1 MCFYYICVTHNEL
14 FFHVFTPHLS
24 TCEWRCPWPSP
35 AVWLGQSHQ
44 SLQPACCTGT
54 DISTRHAAESL
65 GDQICKGEQQ
75 VCWGQIRF
83 SVSTAHSR
91 RRLDLCFRCPSSYL
105 ILKGVAGSTLGFC
118 FWGASSSFLF
128 LFHPNHPLRGKWQ
141 VTIEKIERGK
151 RKSEWETVRRRLQT
165 QIFRLQMLSSTLTPD
180 FGLETTPPLDEAFVF
195 AACALMPCALIQASK
210 NYPFVGSFYW
220 SPKTLDGFWLSCV

>member
-1 MCFYYICVTHNEL
+1 MCVTHNEL

-75 VCWGQIRF
+75 VCWGQVRF

-141 VTIEKIERGK
+141 VTIEKNRK
-151 RKSEWETVRRRLQT
+151 RKKKKWVRNSKEETSNTDLPSPDAFQHTDPWLWLGNNFSTGWGICLCRLCT
-165 QIFRLQMLSSTLTPD
+165 YALCFDTSLQKLSICRIILLEPKDSGPFLT
-180 FGLETTPPLDEAFVF
+180 
-195 AACALMPCALIQASK
+195 
-210 NYPFVGSFYW
+210 
-220 SPKTLDGFWLSCV
+220 